1 MLRVFLRTTL
11 LLLLS
16 SLPAAAG
23 PVTLLSKADPAR
35 PSGTAGGASTTAG
48 ISSDGR
54 YVLLFSNADNLLPG
68 MTGANPGRNLF
79 LHDRVAGTTVLVNH
93 VAGDP
98 STTANAE
105 VTNAVL
111 SADGRWAAFASRATN
126 LVAGQVEGGIQ
137 SWSAASDIFL
147 WDRDSGVVRLV
158 SHQPGLPATADG
170 GCWDSN
176 GLGISADGN
185 RVVFGSSAPDLMAG
199 ETDSNSS
206 VDVFL
211 YDRATDT
218 NTLVSHLA
226 ANTSTAAGGALDS
239 ILSADGSW
247 IAFLSTATN
256 LVAGQTDGNGGGD
269 LFLYSR
275 ATGTNVLVSH
285 AAGTASTAANGPTG
299 DTASWVPQLSISAD
313 GSRIAYWS
321 NAGNLVAGQVD
332 GNAGADVFLYDRTT
346 GTNTLASHSSAGATT
361 AGDGVCREPQVSADG
376 RYVAYVSASSDLV
389 AGATNVYEDVFV
401 YDRVAGTNLLVSRR
415 DAGTP
420 ADSSSYG
427 PRISS
432 DGSWIGFESWAGNLV
447 SGQTGG
453 SSINVNAFLWS
464 RSSGAIT
471 LVSRRSGTVA
481 AAASGQFLQMSADGS
496 WIALESWS
504 ALADGIADLNGA
516 SDVFLY
522 ERATGANTL
531 LTARGGAVSVSAGG
545 GFVFGP
551 TTGAVVS
558 NDGRYVAF
566 GSIAPNLPGDTADG
580 DASLDVFLSDRVTG
594 TVKLVS
600 HASGSPTTA
609 GDATSL
615 SPVISTDGSVVVFH
629 SFASNLVSGPG
640 SSSYFSWG
648 QLYLYDRATGGITL
662 VSHSAGDP
670 SDPAPGM
677 AEIDGYA
684 ASGDG
689 RWIAYADTANVGLVA
704 GQVAGPNFFV
714 DNVYLFDRST
724 GVNTLVSH
732 ASSSPLQT
740 GDAASGS
747 PSISADGRYVA
758 YVSNA
763 SNLVLGQAGAGG
775 VFLFDQVTGTTTRVS
790 AAGASVVVT
799 SSDTAPVVSADGR
812 WVLFASSAS
821 DVVPGQTDT
830 NGALDVFLWDRISG
844 STVLVS
850 RTSGSPTTAGNA
862 KSSVTGH
869 TYQEASPPALSADGR
884 WAVFSSEATNLVSG
898 ETGAVGFGGGVY
910 LFDRMTGTVTL
921 VSRSAASPTDM
932 RLASDP
938 AISADGRFVIFLSWS
953 GDLVPGEV
961 SQGFAPNWY
970 LYDRT
975 AGTTALVSHIPTSET
990 TTSALA
996 VPTQGWAR
1004 ISADGAWV
1012 AFDSTAPDLAAGD
1025 HDGTWDAFLYAN
1037 PLPGRDFFTVPPCR
1051 ILDTRQGGQGPAL
1064 ASGLRRVILAAGT
1077 CGIPAT
1083 ARAIAVNLTTVQSS
1097 AAGYLTLHAGDTAP
1111 DATSSLNFSTGQTLS
1126 NNAIVSLAFDGSG
1139 TLAITPL
1146 VGGNGTVH
1154 LILDVSGYFE

>member
-1 MLRVFLRTTL
+1 MLRALIGITL
-11 LLLLS
+11 VLLS
-16 SLPAAAG
+16 SGVPAGAG
-23 PVTLLSKADPAR
+23 PVTLLSRTDPAR
-35 PSGTAGGASTTAG
+35 PSGTAGGMSETAG
-48 ISSDGR
+48 ISADGR
-54 YVLLFSNADNLLPG
+54 YVLLYSNADNLLPG
-68 MTGANPGRNLF
+68 MTDANVGRNLF

-93 VAGDP
+93 AAGNP
-98 STTANAE
+98 SKTADAE

-126 LVAGQVEGGIQ
+126 LVAGQVEGGSQ
-137 SWSAASDIFL
+137 PWSAASDIFL
-147 WDRDSGVVRLV
+147 WDRGSGVVRLV

-170 GCWDSN
+170 GCWDSK

-206 VDVFL
+206 IDIFL

-218 NTLVSHLA
+218 NTLVSTV
-226 ANTSTAAGGALDS
+226 ANDVFFAAGGSLDS
-239 ILSADGSW
+239 VISADGNW
-247 IAFLSTATN
+247 VAFLSTATN
-256 LVAGQTDGNGGGD
+256 LVAGQTDGNGGSD
-269 LFLYSR
+269 LLLYSR

-285 AAGTASTAANGPTG
+285 AAGAASTAANASTG

-321 NAGNLVAGQVD
+321 NASNLVAGQVD
-332 GNAGADVFLYDRTT
+332 GNAGADVFLYDRAT

-361 AGDGVCREPQVSADG
+361 AGNGVCRGPQVSADG

-389 AGATNVYEDVFV
+389 AGDTNVYEDVFV

-420 ADSSSYG
+420 ADSYSYS

-464 RSSGAIT
+464 RSSGTIT
-471 LVSRRSGTVA
+471 LVSRRPGTVA
-481 AAASGQFLQMSADGS
+481 TAASGGVLQMSADAS
-496 WIALESWS
+496 WIALESWL

-522 ERATGANTL
+522 ERATGVNTL

-566 GSIAPNLPGDTADG
+566 ASVAPNLPGDTVDG

-609 GDATSL
+609 GDADSF

-629 SFASNLVSGPG
+629 SVASNLVSSPG
-640 SSSYFSWG
+640 SPFYFSWG

-662 VSHSAGDP
+662 ISHSAGDP
-670 SDPAPGM
+670 SDPGPGM
-677 AEIDGYA
+677 AETDGYA
-684 ASGDG
+684 VSGDG
-689 RWIAYADTANVGLVA
+689 RWIAFVDTANVGLVA
-704 GQVAGPNFFV
+704 GQVPGGNYFN
-714 DNVYLFDRST
+714 DNVFLFDRST

-747 PSISADGRYVA
+747 PSISADGRYIA

-763 SNLVLGQAGAGG
+763 SDLVPGQAGAGG

-790 AAGASVVVT
+790 GLDGSVVVT
-799 SSDTAPVVSADGR
+799 SGDTAPVVSADGR
-812 WVLFASSAS
+812 WVLFASSAP

-830 NGALDVFLWDRISG
+830 NDALDVFLWDRISG

-850 RTSGSPTTAGNA
+850 RTPGSPTTAGDA
-862 KSSVTGH
+862 KSSVTGQ
-869 TYQEASPPALSADGR
+869 TDQEASPPALSADGR
-884 WAVFSSEATNLVSG
+884 WAIFSSQATNLVSG
-898 ETGAVGFGGGVY
+898 ETGAIGFGGGIY
-910 LFDRMTGTVTL
+910 LFDRMTGTVAL

-938 AISADGRFVIFLSWS
+938 AISADGHFVSFLSWS
-953 GDLVPGEV
+953 GDLVPGQV
-961 SQGFAPNWY
+961 SQGFAPNCY

-990 TTSALA
+990 TTSAFSL
-996 VPTQGWAR
+996 PTQGWAR
-1004 ISADGAWV
+1004 VSADGAWV

-1037 PLPGRDFFTVPPCR
+1037 PLPGRDFFTVTPCR
-1051 ILDTRQGGQGPAL
+1051 IFDSRQAGQGPAL
-1064 ASGLRRVILAAGT
+1064 ASGLRRIILAGGV

-1083 ARAIAVNLTTVQSS
+1083 ARAVAVNLTVTQPS
-1097 AAGYLTLHAGDTAP
+1097 AAGYLTLHAGDMAP
-1111 DATSSLNFSTGQTLS
+1111 DGTSALTFTAGQTRA
-1126 NNAIVSLAFDGSG
+1126 NNAIAPLAFNG
-1139 TLAITPL
+1139 TGTFAVTPL

-1154 LILDVSGYFE
+1154 VTIDVSGYFE